1 MTLFLGL
8 YKTQIGG
15 SLKQVESQATQEKGP
30 KNDQKTQDRVSF
42 ETVTCTTNTDQGKQW
57 KKVKKSE
64 VTPFYDTS
72 FFSTVKIIKK
82 SFFLFGLF
90 IRVFLQHNKK
100 SQ

>member
-8 YKTQIGG
+8 QKTQIGG

-64 VTPFYDTS
+64 VTPFYDLNSKNNT
-72 FFSTVKIIKK
+72 K
-82 SFFLFGLF
+82 SFVLFGLF

>member
-42 ETVTCTTNTDQGKQW
+42 ETVTCTTNTVKASNGK
-57 KKVKKSE
+57 
-64 VTPFYDTS
+64 
-72 FFSTVKIIKK
+72 
-82 SFFLFGLF
+82 
-90 IRVFLQHNKK
+90 R
-100 SQ
+100 